1 MPDTELAESRR
12 RFLAYFSSAGLTSTL
27 LPGVLWEKL
36 QAQSAAGPVRA
47 AGKLTA
53 AMVRDALSVAG
64 VEFSDDE
71 TQAIVAGAN
80 QSLERYVERRSFAID
95 PTVPPSV
102 YFSPLVPGTRLDR
115 ELKPFRMS
123 KVTALRR
130 PGRLEDLAYL
140 PVLHLAHLLKTRQV
154 KSVELTEMYLARLA
168 KYGPALNCVVTLT
181 TELALAQATQ
191 ADREIAAGHYRGPL
205 HGIPWGCKD
214 IISVPGYPT
223 TWGVPGWKTRVIEV
237 EATVPRLLR
246 EAGAV
251 LVAKLATG
259 EMAGGEYWFGGRINN
274 PWDLSEGAS
283 GSSGGPAGATASGL
297 VAFAIG
303 TDTGGSILFPATRCG
318 ATGLRPT
325 FGRVSRHGAMALSW
339 TRDRLGPICRTAED
353 CALVFKAIAKPDEYD
368 PTVIDLPFNWDA
380 GLDVRTLRVGYLEPT
395 GAEEGRSEEWRA
407 NDQRAL
413 EQLRALGVKLEP
425 FTMPA
430 LPMSLAGG
438 AGAAE
443 SGASFEDLLFEGQEV
458 ELINPNRRGGLRSG
472 RLVPAVEYLQAS
484 RIRSMVMRTF
494 AATAAKFD
502 VYVASSNNPI
512 LNPPGA
518 RSGGGGVVPNN
529 GPNRTRDE
537 HDVSNTCGIPAV
549 VVPNGFTSNGKP
561 TSLTFHGRLY
571 NESGVLALAKAY
583 QDATSWHLK
592 HPPLQAAGAQSA
604 DGV

>member
-1 MPDTELAESRR
+1 MADTDLAATRR
-12 RFLAYFSSAGLTSTL
+12 RFLAYCSSVGLTSTL
-27 LPGVLWEKL
+27 VPGMLWEKL
-36 QAQSAAGPVRA
+36 HAQAAAPRPV
-47 AGKLTA
+47 GKLTS
-53 AMVRDALSVAG
+53 AMVKDALAVAG

-80 QSLERYVERRSFAID
+80 QSLERYVERRAFAIN

-102 YFSPLVPGTRLDR
+102 YLSPLVPGTRLDR
-115 ELKPFRMS
+115 EPKPFRMS
-123 KVTALRR
+123 KAPALRR
-130 PGRLEDLAYL
+130 PGNLEDLAYL
-140 PVLHLAHLLKTRQV
+140 PVLHLAHLLKTRKV
-154 KSVELTEMYLARLA
+154 KAVELTEMYLARLT

-181 TELALAQATQ
+181 PDLAMAQAGQ
-191 ADREIAAGHYRGPL
+191 ADREIAAGRYRGPL

-223 TWGVPGWKTRVIEV
+223 TWGVPGWKNRMIEV

-251 LVAKLATG
+251 LIAKLATG

-283 GSSGGPAGATASGL
+283 GSSGGPASATASGL
-297 VAFAIG
+297 VAFAVG

-353 CALVFKAIAKPDEYD
+353 CAIVFSVIAKPDEYD

-380 GLDVRTLRVGYLEPT
+380 EADVRTLRVGYLEPT

-407 NDQRAL
+407 NDHRTL
-413 EQLRALGVKLEP
+413 DQLRSLGVKLEP
-425 FTMPA
+425 FSMPK
-430 LPMSLAGG
+430 LPMNLASA

-443 SGASFEDLLFEGQEV
+443 SGASFEDLLYEANDV
-458 ELINPNRRGGLRSG
+458 ELTNPNRRNGLRSG

-518 RSGGGGVVPNN
+518 GGGGGVVPNN

-549 VVPNGFTSNGKP
+549 AVPNGFTSNGKP
-561 TSLTFHGRLY
+561 TGVTFHGRLY
-571 NESGVLALAKAY
+571 NEAGVLALAKAY
-583 QDATSWHLK
+583 QDATTWHLQ
-592 HPPLQAAGAQSA
+592 HPPPLLSGTKRAEG
-604 DGV
+604 G